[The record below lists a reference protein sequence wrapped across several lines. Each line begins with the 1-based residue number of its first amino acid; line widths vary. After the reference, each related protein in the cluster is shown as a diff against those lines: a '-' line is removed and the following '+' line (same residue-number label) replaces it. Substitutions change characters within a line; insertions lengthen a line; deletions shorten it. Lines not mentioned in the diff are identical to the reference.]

1 MEKNHTRQF
10 SQSQTTTYT
19 AVQTKIMRLV
29 EKLIKF
35 YVKRDE
41 FDRYSITNK
50 VNLNFKYIAK
60 VIWGD
65 ASYVAQEER
74 DKKKGKAKNMDDVNE
89 GALTIIDYTKSGQES
104 SKIVVKNTF
113 TISFDRS
120 LVRIADV
127 FFTKNI
133 RLTAHDDKNQSGVP
147 YIFEYV
153 LERNKYLENIGYGS
167 DIYIEGSELTM
178 KYHTAPA
185 FVGLGVVFHEIA
197 HYANVHALKV
207 PAKYWKDL
215 SDQYITT
222 FIENNKYQETDF
234 KDSIAVFNAIQANRY
249 LKGSQLF
256 SRYGR
261 DNFVRG
267 FAEFEAESNA
277 FMINLIMSLLFFSLY
292 EKIIRWK
299 LANYNKDL
307 LFSPA
312 FHNAIQEARTSY
324 GRQNLDDKESYKDFA
339 DYLTFYASKGV
350 PLKLL
355 ALDALKA
362 KLTEIFKIEGGILSF
377 ISIKT
382 ADIISAVLPIISNN
396 VDKMEIGI
404 NTIYKLILGKIQ
416 SEGKSLSSDFYD
428 VVYEMFVREFVF
440 FMFLALVDSFS
451 GTNEGGISSMII
463 NTIWNGDD
471 RDRDKL
477 ELLLILGSLVCF
489 LKSAHE
495 LLSSSKKYIEHWL
508 KFAFE
513 SGLNK
518 HLDGIH
524 NVVRYAQVFKEME
537 YDNEEL
543 RNAVLYIL
551 NELAPGYNQL
561 LEEYKDVI
569 EKRKRIVELLKN
581 KDNRDNVHR
590 EIEILNMRIEQYNSK
605 VSDFREDYVNSY
617 LHFLSKGII
626 LQPLVFALYKLV
638 QSDKKIEAIND
649 KDYWNIISELG
660 SNNLSKKLENDRNYI
675 LNVGDAYREIVSKDI
690 DRLDSTCNEIENST
704 GLNLKFLISGFVLGR
719 QEAVKR
725 IEKGQ
730 NVLSGIS
737 NISRE
742 KARALDKIIKQEIAL
757 NINLPK
763 KTKDIINR
771 DFDKIVFS
779 KDEEKNRTITGK
791 ALTVLEK
798 INRLRSN
805 ADGAFYTLFAVC
817 DIMSTAVK
825 NYDSIAEQFMTQ
837 ASYLDSIITDK
848 NLNNLRA
855 MEKIID
861 KLCELNQNVIS
872 HSIKIHKKIQESFA
886 KENKQGQN
894 IKNTAWVLEVLDK
907 ISILNISDL
916 NLTNQSLSIQL
927 TLADIGNDWITSATY
942 FNYVSGITLPQ
953 EVEVYLKEYVAQIFS
968 KIHGYVLLAEP
979 RNVQNKSEAYLLKRN
994 ILSTLQVPPEEL
1006 PIDIFLEQAAKNL
1019 LDTKDL
1025 IMEFIKQDPTI
1036 QETGKKKAEHTA
1048 SLINSAM
1055 DNIIKTLQKL
1065 IK

>member
-1 MEKNHTRQF
+1 MKKSHTRQF

-104 SKIVVKNTF
+104 RKIVVNNKF

-167 DIYIEGSELTM
+167 DIYIEGGELTM

-197 HYANVHALKV
+197 HYANVHTLKV

-249 LKGSQLF
+249 IKGSQLF

-451 GTNEGGISSMII
+451 GTNEEGISSMII

-513 SGLNK
+513 RGLNK
-518 HLDGIH
+518 HLNGIH
-524 NVVRYAQVFKEME
+524 NVVQYALVFKERG
-537 YDNEEL
+537 YDAQEL
-543 RNAVLYIL
+543 HNAVLYIL
-551 NELAPGYNQL
+551 DLTSRYNQL

-590 EIEILNMRIEQYNSK
+590 EIEILNMRIKQYNSK
-605 VSDFREDYVNSY
+605 ASNFSKNYVKSY
-617 LHFLSKGII
+617 LRFLSKGII
-626 LQPLVFALYKLV
+626 LQPLVFALYKLT

-649 KDYWNIISELG
+649 KDYWNIISELDKQ
-660 SNNLSKKLENDRNYI
+660 LLEKKLKEDRNYI
-675 LNVGDAYREIVSKDI
+675 LDVREEYREIVSKDI
-690 DRLDSTCNEIENST
+690 DRLDSICNEKENST
-704 GLNLKFLISGFVLGR
+704 GLNLKFLISSFVLGR
-719 QEAVKR
+719 QEAVQR

-730 NVLSGIS
+730 NVISGIS

-742 KARALDKIIKQEIAL
+742 KARALDKIIQQEIAL

-763 KTKDIINR
+763 STKDIINR

-779 KDEEKNRTITGK
+779 KDEEKNREITEK
-791 ALTVLEK
+791 ALRVLEK
-798 INRLRSN
+798 INRLRSD
-805 ADGAFYTLFAVC
+805 AGGAFYTLFAVC

-837 ASYLDSIITDK
+837 ASYLDSIIKDK

-861 KLCELNQNVIS
+861 KLCELKQNVAS

-907 ISILNISDL
+907 ISILNISDI

-927 TLADIGNDWITSATY
+927 ALADIGKDWITSAAY
-942 FNYVSGITLPQ
+942 LNYVSGITLPQ

-968 KIHGYVLLAEP
+968 KIQVYVLLAKP
-979 RNVQNKSEAYLLKRN
+979 RNVQNEREAYLLKRN

-1025 IMEFIKQDPTI
+1025 IMEFIKQAPTI